1 MRAKKDYVKGFYY
14 LEFVKNENGK
24 SLWDLLFVNSLTGN
38 PTGSDKMN
46 ISLTLEKKITCAQLK
61 DAIKKHKITRAIWY
75 GRDDYV
81 TPKEVKSGHWMG
93 ILVVG

>member
-1 MRAKKDYVKGFYY
+1 MRAKKDYVKGFCY

-24 SLWDLLFVNSLTGN
+24 SLWNLLFVNSLTGD
-38 PTGSDKMN
+38 PTGSDMMN
-46 ISLTLEKKITCAQLK
+46 ISLTLEEKITCAQLK

-93 ILVVG
+93 IFVVG